1 MSLALQSN
9 EVGSSH
15 AMELEGLKRGLEW
28 VIDTN
33 DMTVTDLVT
42 DRHSSVKKYM
52 REENPHINHWFDV
65 WHVAKGMLLFLTST
79 VHVRSQLFAFYQP
92 PGMVD

>member
-1 MSLALQSN
+1 MPILFQCN

-15 AMELEGLKRGLEW
+15 TMELEGLKRGLEW

-33 DMTVTDLVT
+33 NMAVTDIVT

-52 REENPHINHWFDV
+52 REEFTDINHWFDV
-65 WHVAKGMLLFLTST
+65 WHVANGMLQLLTLT
-79 VHVRSQLFAFYQP
+79 DFSQ
-92 PGMVD
+92 

>member
-1 MSLALQSN
+1 MPILFQCN

-33 DMTVTDLVT
+33 NMAATDIVT

-52 REENPHINHWFDV
+52 REEFPDINRWFDV
-65 WHVAKGMLLFLTST
+65 WHVAKGMLQLLTLT
-79 VHVRSQLFAFYQP
+79 DFSQLLL
-92 PGMVD
+92 